1 MFMHRH
7 KPEGSVGG
15 AHTFIDRGELLK
27 PIAKKYGRD
36 HNQTCLKIGYKFF
49 LYSDQTLGTF
59 NWSGR
64 INLPILDCVR
74 LQNICYWHGLAPR
87 VYAVEIIKW
96 KGLWAVTQLQDYE
109 RGSSEGSNAPLFK
122 KVVEVIEE
130 YGGFHRFSH
139 TDGGTWNSAGGKW
152 LGFKAA
158 GFKDNMERYLEK
170 INWMS
175 NSITQRR
182 HLANFKGKFNEDFIV
197 IA

>member
-1 MFMHRH
+1 MSTH

-15 AHTFIDRGELLK
+15 AHTFIDRDELLK

-49 LYSDQTLGTF
+49 LYSDQTLATF
-59 NWSGR
+59 NWGG
-64 INLPILDCVR
+64 INLPILDCAK

-96 KGLWAVTQLQDYE
+96 KGLRAVAQLQDYA
-109 RGSSEGSNAPLFK
+109 GKGEGSNKLLFK

-130 YGGFHRFSH
+130 YGGFHRFSD
-139 TDGGTWNSAGGKW
+139 TDGGTWNSAGNKW
-152 LGFKAA
+152 LAFKAA
-158 GFKDNMERYLEK
+158 GFVYGPAVYSQK
-170 INWMS
+170 INKMS
-175 NSITQRR
+175 GIEKQR
-182 HLANFKGKFNEDFIV
+182 HLANYKGEFNEDFIT